1 MIIVYMCIIFL
12 SVPRSVAYLKVQ
24 WRDKRLSKVVAVDI
38 GVDYAGD
45 ASPPDFVKINFYP
58 PLIKK

>member
-1 MIIVYMCIIFL
+1 MCLMFL
-12 SVPRSVAYLKVQ
+12 SVSRSVAYLKVQ